1 MYKIIYCKVDS
12 QLTIDQEYYKIYILR
27 FTTRMRFL
35 YSSRLP
41 KLHLEMWYPL
51 ACVCLSLRHVQL
63 FVTPWRLWL
72 TRLLCPWN
80 SPGKNTGLVVMPFSR
95 GYSWPRDWTWASHL
109 TGRLFTIWTTREAQS
124 SGIITSNQK
133 KKRKK
138 KQNCDSRTTCTE
150 RIKGYYFLTITWQE
164 LNVIS

>member
-51 ACVCLSLRHVQL
+51 ACV
-63 FVTPWRLWL
+63 FVTQACQ
-72 TRLLCPWN
+72 TLCDPMETVAHKAPL
-80 SPGKNTGLVVMPFSR
+80 SMEFSR
-95 GYSWPRDWTWASHL
+95 QEYWVGCHALLQRIFLTQGLNLGLPPYRQTLHHL
-109 TGRLFTIWTTREAQS
+109 NHQGSPIQWHHYIKPKKKKKEKKSRTVIAGLHAQS
-124 SGIITSNQK
+124 VLRATTS
-133 KKRKK
+133 
-138 KQNCDSRTTCTE
+138 S
-150 RIKGYYFLTITWQE
+150 
-164 LNVIS
+164 S